1 MNTALAKGEAPKK
14 WWEEAMRKG
23 IRFRKA
29 LNQKSK
35 LFKTLNAQEI
45 NEKSEQELMD
55 NLSYWKMEETDDWH
69 GFKGIAKK
77 IMIFIVVGIGNL
89 CDAYLIKGDGTM
101 IRTAIIFVF
110 NIILVNSW
118 RKRC

>member
-1 MNTALAKGEAPKK
+1 MMHKLDRNTALAKGEAPKK

-45 NEKSEQELMD
+45 F
-55 NLSYWKMEETDDWH
+55 
-69 GFKGIAKK
+69 FK
-77 IMIFIVVGIGNL
+77 F
-89 CDAYLIKGDGTM
+89 
-101 IRTAIIFVF
+101 
-110 NIILVNSW
+110 
-118 RKRC
+118 